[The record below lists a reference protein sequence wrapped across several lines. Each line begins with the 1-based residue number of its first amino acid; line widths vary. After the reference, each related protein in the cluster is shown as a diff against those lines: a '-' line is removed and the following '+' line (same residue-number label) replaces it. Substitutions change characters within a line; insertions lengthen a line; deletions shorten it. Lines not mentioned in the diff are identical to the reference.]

1 MKRIL
6 IVAAICC
13 VSSALW
19 AQQSKVQVIEEIIAR
34 VNTEIITLSKYQTA
48 EETLADEAKQEC
60 SGCSPQQ
67 LQEMIDDHHVN
78 LLRDLI
84 DQSLLAQKGK
94 DLGINV
100 EVDVIKRLDQIRQ
113 QYNWKDMDEMETQMR
128 AQGMSMEDYKQ
139 QLRDDFLT
147 REVIRREV
155 SSHIQVSHEDI
166 ENYYKEHQDEFNR
179 PEYVVLSEFFLSTE
193 KKSEADVPAIEA
205 KANSY
210 LARIRRGESF
220 EELAKRYSESNTA
233 KDGGYLGSFQR
244 GQLSKEIEDAVFKLK
259 RNETTD
265 VIRTKT
271 GFLILQLTQHYD
283 AGIQPLDK
291 VRAEIENRLIFQRT
305 QPELRKYVATLRE
318 ESYVVV
324 KPGYTDTAAVEGTS
338 IVEVDPAAAA
348 PKSEKKSTKKS
359 GPAAAQKQAAPAP
372 APPAAATPPPPGLPA
387 GTTPPG
393 TPAPGTQPQGTQPQG
408 TQPQPQGAQG
418 GATQPQ

>member
-1 MKRIL
+1 MKRLYVIASIL
-6 IVAAICC
+6 C
-13 VSSALW
+13 VSSVLW
-19 AQQSKVQVIEEIIAR
+19 AQGKGQVVEEIIVR
-34 VNTEIITLSKYQTA
+34 VNTDIITLSKYQTA
-48 EETLADEAKQEC
+48 ESTLAEEAKQEC
-60 SGCSPQQ
+60 NGCTPQRV
-67 LQEMIDDHHVN
+67 QEMINEHRGN

-113 QYNWKDMDEMETQMR
+113 QYGWKDMDEMEAQMR

-155 SSHIQVSHEDI
+155 SSHIQVSHDDVEA
-166 ENYYKEHQDEFNR
+166 YYKAHQEEFNR
-179 PEYVVLSEFFLSTE
+179 PEYVVLSEFFLSTD
-193 KKSEADVPAIEA
+193 KKLESDIPAIEA
-205 KANSY
+205 KANAY
-210 LARIRRGESF
+210 LARIRKGESF

-233 KDGGYLGSFQR
+233 KDSGYLGSFQR

-291 VRAEIENRLIFQRT
+291 VRGEIDNRIVYERT
-305 QPELRKYVATLRE
+305 QPELRRYVATLRE
-318 ESYVVV
+318 QSYVVV
-324 KPGYTDTAAVEGTS
+324 KPGYVDTAAVGGSS
-338 IVEVDPAAAA
+338 IIEVDPAAAA
-348 PKSEKKSTKKS
+348 PKSDKGSKKSKKAAS
-359 GPAAAQKQAAPAP
+359 SQPAGQKT
-372 APPAAATPPPPGLPA
+372 APPTTMPAGTAAATPGAPTA
-387 GTTPPG
+387 
-393 TPAPGTQPQGTQPQG
+393 PAPTTQPQGAPK
-408 TQPQPQGAQG
+408 P
-418 GATQPQ
+418 

>member
-1 MKRIL
+1 MKRL
-6 IVAAICC
+6 LVAATILC

-19 AQQSKVQVIEEIIAR
+19 AQEKGQVIEEIVAR
-34 VNTEIITLSKYQTA
+34 VNSEIITLSKYQTA
-48 EETLADEAKQEC
+48 EATLAEEAKQEC
-60 SGCSPQQ
+60 NGCAPQKI
-67 LQEMIDDHHVN
+67 QELINQHHGD

-94 DLGINV
+94 DLGLNV
-100 EVDVIKRLDQIRQ
+100 EVDVVKRLDQIRQ
-113 QYNWKDMDEMETQMR
+113 QYGWKDMDEMESQMR

-155 SSHIQVSHEDI
+155 SAHVQVSHEDV
-166 ENYYKEHQDEFNR
+166 ENYYNEHKEDFNR
-179 PEYVVLSEFFLSTE
+179 PEYVVLSEFFLSTD
-193 KKSEADVPAIEA
+193 KKSEADIPAIEA
-205 KANSY
+205 KANAY
-210 LARIRRGESF
+210 LARIRKGESF
-220 EELAKRYSESNTA
+220 EELAKRYSESTTA

-271 GFLILQLTQHYD
+271 GFLILQLTQHYE

-291 VRAEIENRLIFQRT
+291 VRGEIENRIVFERT
-305 QPELRKYVATLRE
+305 QPELRRYVARLRE

-324 KPGYTDTAAVEGTS
+324 RPGYSDSAAVGGSS

-348 PKSEKKSTKKS
+348 PKQDKNSKKSKKS
-359 GPAAAQKQAAPAP
+359 GAGQPAAQKSTAPAAP
-372 APPAAATPPPPGLPA
+372 PA
-387 GTTPPG
+387 GTTPPPPG
-393 TPAPGTQPQGTQPQG
+393 APSTPGTQPGTPQPSSPPQG
-408 TQPQPQGAQG
+408 GPQQR
-418 GATQPQ
+418 